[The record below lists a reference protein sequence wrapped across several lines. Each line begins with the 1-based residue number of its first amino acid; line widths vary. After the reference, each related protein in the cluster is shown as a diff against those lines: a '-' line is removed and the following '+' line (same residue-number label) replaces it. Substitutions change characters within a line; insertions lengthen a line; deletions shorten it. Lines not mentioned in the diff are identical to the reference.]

1 MAKKRGINE
10 TLTTVEEVIIS
21 SESAPEEIANVE
33 EISDLPNWL
42 DTAREIRKN
51 EDVLGYI
58 LMGELRATV
67 DITDPE
73 KIVEYAMLSS
83 QGFES
88 SEAVAESFSLGE
100 IKSIIIEGK
109 NVKAVCVNLGCNNKL
124 SVFMRKDADH
134 GNLLSAIAEQDN
146 PS

>member
-33 EISDLPNWL
+33 EISDLPHWL
-42 DTAREIRKN
+42 DTAQEIRKN

-58 LMGELRATV
+58 LMGELKATV

-73 KIVEYAMLSS
+73 KIIEYAMLSS

-88 SEAVAESFSLGE
+88 SEAVAESFNLGE

-134 GNLLSAIAEQDN
+134 GNLLNAIAEQDN